1 MYWTLLNPSVPP
13 CKWFGAALGG
23 TLYTVPSMVNLA
35 LAILLAQRPTEQ
47 PKYGGLV
54 LYTAYEIILIVIK
67 WINKLDYMHHNYIL

>member
-1 MYWTLLNPSVPP
+1 
-13 CKWFGAALGG
+13 
-23 TLYTVPSMVNLA
+23 MVNLA